1 MPKPCLMHSAGM
13 ATLSNYVSVSGGTID
28 IHDVSGAHY
37 VIIYVAGQ
45 TFTDL
50 NDMIAK
56 TNFQTT

>member
-1 MPKPCLMHSAGM
+1 M
-13 ATLSNYVSVSGGTID
+13 ATLSNYVSVSGNSIN
-28 IHDVSGAHY
+28 IHDVGSAHS
-37 VIIYVAGQ
+37 VNIVVEGQ